1 MLEKSMQAIGWNGT
15 VTACHVKSQE
25 QKSDGIWKFTLNLS
39 PLPEFGSCFPMFLA
53 PSRTCTF
60 PSSCLL
66 SDGYCICTKEKTHY
80 IIVREGPVQFFPQ
93 HCFQDLKSGRYRG
106 SELLHEDR
114 IDSVNQRENLLSG
127 SQTFN
132 LLLRIIRTPKS
143 LCRPFLL
150 DRYSHVLIFLLQ
162 K

>member
-1 MLEKSMQAIGWNGT
+1 M
-15 VTACHVKSQE
+15 
-25 QKSDGIWKFTLNLS
+25 
-39 PLPEFGSCFPMFLA
+39 
-53 PSRTCTF
+53 
-60 PSSCLL
+60 
-66 SDGYCICTKEKTHY
+66 
-80 IIVREGPVQFFPQ
+80 
-93 HCFQDLKSGRYRG
+93 KSGRYRG
-106 SELLHEDR
+106 PELLHEDR
-114 IDSVNQRENLLSG
+114 IDSVNQKESLLSG

>member
-1 MLEKSMQAIGWNGT
+1 MGVHCESATDARVWVLLLC
-15 VTACHVKSQE
+15 V
-25 QKSDGIWKFTLNLS
+25 
-39 PLPEFGSCFPMFLA
+39 PA
-53 PSRTCTF
+53 PSRTCAF
-60 PSSCLL
+60 LSSCVLG
-66 SDGYCICTKEKTHY
+66 DGYCICTKEKNPAHY
-80 IIVREGPVQFFPQ
+80 SEKRPSRVFFPPQ
-93 HCFQDLKSGRYRG
+93 HCFQGVKSGRYRG
-106 SELLHEDR
+106 PELLHEDR

>member
-1 MLEKSMQAIGWNGT
+1 MAQSQHAVTKAKNKSEM
-15 VTACHVKSQE
+15 
-25 QKSDGIWKFTLNLS
+25 
-39 PLPEFGSCFPMFLA
+39 EFGSSLWICHCYQSLGLAFVCPLLPSGPAAFHHLVFLVMDIA
-53 PSRTCTF
+53 FAQRKKPSTLEWDQAKY
-60 PSSCLL
+60 S
-66 SDGYCICTKEKTHY
+66 
-80 IIVREGPVQFFPQ
+80 FFFSQ

-106 SELLHEDR
+106 PELLHEDR

>member
-1 MLEKSMQAIGWNGT
+1 MLKWQSHSMSWQKPRTKGRWNLGVHFESAT
-15 VTACHVKSQE
+15 VARVWVS
-25 QKSDGIWKFTLNLS
+25 LLS
-39 PLPEFGSCFPMFLA
+39 F

-66 SDGYCICTKEKTHY
+66 SDGYCICTKEKPSTLQWEEAQY
-80 IIVREGPVQFFPQ
+80 SFFSPQ
-93 HCFQDLKSGRYRG
+93 HCFQDMKSGRYRG
-106 SELLHEDR
+106 PELLHEDR